1 MTLPGWI
8 TPEIIAIALKVVVA
22 CVILVGMVLVA
33 AYMIWLE
40 RRLLG
45 LWQDRY
51 GPNRVGPFGLG
62 QVIADMLKIFF
73 KEDWTPPF
81 ADKAMFW
88 IAPAIAMAMMMLG
101 FLIIPLADT
110 VWVGDIDVGLLFFL
124 AVAGLAVY
132 AVMLGGWA
140 SNSKYALLG
149 GVRSTAQT
157 ISYEVFMGISLMGV
171 VMLAGSFNLREIVHD
186 QQGMWFGVIPQ
197 WNVIT
202 QFLGFLV
209 WIPAALA
216 VTHRTPFDL
225 PEAESELVQGYH
237 TEYSS
242 MKFGM
247 FMVSEYV
254 GIVMVSALTTTLFF
268 GGWDVPWVENEGWFL
283 SLLAFCGKTVFF
295 MASYILVRAALP
307 RPRYDQIMSAGWK
320 VCLPLALINLLGTAA
335 VVLWQSPGVSA

>member
-1 MTLPGWI
+1 MTLPALVTQEMI
-8 TPEIIAIALKVVVA
+8 DAAIKSVQAV
-22 CVILVGMVLVA
+22 VILVGMVVVSA
-33 AYMIWLE
+33 WMIWLE
-40 RRLLG
+40 RRLLA

-88 IAPAIAMAMMMLG
+88 IAPAIAMAMMILG
-101 FLIIPLADT
+101 FMIIPLGDTLWIADLN
-110 VWVGDIDVGLLFFL
+110 VGLLFFL
-124 AVAGLAVY
+124 AIAGLAVY
-132 AVMLGGWA
+132 AVILGGWA

-157 ISYEVFMGISLMGV
+157 ISYEVFMGVALMGV

-186 QQGMWFGVIPQ
+186 QQGMWFGFIPQ
-197 WNVIT
+197 WNVFA
-202 QFLGFLV
+202 QFLGFLIWV
-209 WIPAALA
+209 PAALA
-216 VTHRTPFDL
+216 VTQFDL
-225 PEAESELVQGYH
+225 PEAEQELVQGYH

-283 SLLAFCGKTVFF
+283 SFIAFSGKTFLF
-295 MASYILVRAALP
+295 MCAYILVRAALP
-307 RPRYDQIMSAGWK
+307 RPRYDQIMAAGWK
-320 VCLPLALINLLGTAA
+320 VCLPLSLINLLGTAA
-335 VVLWQSPGVSA
+335 VILWQSSGVTT

>member
-1 MTLPGWI
+1 MTLPAWI
-8 TPEIIAIALKVVVA
+8 TPELIAIAIKVVQA
-22 CVILVGMVLVA
+22 AVILVGMVVVA
-33 AYMIWLE
+33 AWTIWLE
-40 RRLLG
+40 RRLLA

-62 QVIADMLKIFF
+62 QVVADMLKIFF

-88 IAPAIAMAMMMLG
+88 LAPAVSMGTVMLG
-101 FLIIPLADT
+101 FMVIPLGDTLWVADL
-110 VWVGDIDVGLLFFL
+110 DVGLLLFL
-124 AVAGLAVY
+124 ALAGLAVY
-132 AVMLGGWA
+132 AVILGGWA

-186 QQGMWFGVIPQ
+186 QQGEWFGFIPQ
-197 WNVIT
+197 WNVFT
-202 QFLGFLV
+202 QILGFIV
-209 WIPAALA
+209 WVPAALA
-216 VTHRTPFDL
+216 VTHRSPFDL
-225 PEAESELVQGYH
+225 PEAEQELVQGYH

-254 GIVMVSALTTTLFF
+254 GIVLVSGLTTTLFF
-268 GGWDVPWVENEGWFL
+268 GGWDVPFVDNEGWFL
-283 SLLAFCGKTVFF
+283 SLLAFCGKTFLF
-295 MASYILVRAALP
+295 MCSYILVRAALP
-307 RPRYDQIMSAGWK
+307 RPRYDQIMAAGWK
-320 VCLPLALINLLGTAA
+320 VCLPLSLINLLATG
-335 VVLWQSPGVSA
+335 VVILWNSPGAAG

>member
-1 MTLPGWI
+1 MTLPSWI
-8 TPEIIAIALKVVVA
+8 TQETIDTAIKSVQAV
-22 CVILVGMVLVA
+22 VILVGMVVVSA
-33 AYMIWLE
+33 WMIWLE
-40 RRLLG
+40 RRLLA

-88 IAPAIAMAMMMLG
+88 IAPAIAMAMMILG
-101 FLIIPLADT
+101 FMIIPLGDTLWIADLN
-110 VWVGDIDVGLLFFL
+110 IGLLFFL
-124 AVAGLAVY
+124 AIAGLAVY
-132 AVMLGGWA
+132 AVILGGWA
-140 SNSKYALLG
+140 SNSKYSLLG

-171 VMLAGSFNLREIVHD
+171 VMQAGSFNLREIVHA
-186 QQGMWFGVIPQ
+186 QQEQVWFV
-197 WNVIT
+197 VT
-202 QFLGFLV
+202 QLLGFIV
-209 WIPAALA
+209 WVPAALA

-225 PEAESELVQGYH
+225 PEAEQELVQGYH

-268 GGWDVPWVENEGWFL
+268 GGWDVPFVDNEGWFL
-283 SLLAFCGKTVFF
+283 SFLSFSAKTFIF
-295 MASYILVRAALP
+295 MCSYILVRAALP
-307 RPRYDQIMSAGWK
+307 RPRYDQIMAAGWK
-320 VCLPLALINLLGTAA
+320 VCLPISLINMLGTAA
-335 VVLWQSPGVSA
+335 VILWQTPGASS

>member
-1 MTLPGWI
+1 MMLPTWI
-8 TPEIIAIALKVVVA
+8 TQEMIDIAIKVVQA
-22 CVILVGMVLVA
+22 AIILVGMVIIA
-33 AYMIWLE
+33 AWMIWLE

-101 FLIIPLADT
+101 FLVIPLGDTLWVADLN
-110 VWVGDIDVGLLFFL
+110 VGLLFFL

-132 AVMLGGWA
+132 AVILGGWA
-140 SNSKYALLG
+140 SNSKYALIG

-157 ISYEVFMGISLMGV
+157 ISYEVFMGIALMGV
-171 VMLAGSFNLREIVHD
+171 VMQAGSFNLREIVHA
-186 QQGMWFGVIPQ
+186 QQEHVWFVL
-197 WNVIT
+197 T
-202 QFLGFLV
+202 QILGFIV
-209 WIPAALA
+209 WVPAALA

-225 PEAESELVQGYH
+225 PEAEQELVQGYH

-268 GGWDVPWVENEGWFL
+268 GGWDVPFVDNEGWFL
-283 SLLAFCGKTVFF
+283 SFLAFSAKTFLF
-295 MASYILVRAALP
+295 MCSYILVRAALP
-307 RPRYDQIMSAGWK
+307 RPRYDQIMAAGWK
-320 VCLPLALINLLGTAA
+320 VCLPISLVNLLGTAA
-335 VVLWQSPGVSA
+335 VILWQTPGASP

>member
-1 MTLPGWI
+1 MHALLASLFGLLPVWLMPQWLIPYAVTG
-8 TPEIIAIALKVVVA
+8 TAAI
-22 CVILVGMVLVA
+22 VIMLGLVISA
-33 AYMIWLE
+33 AWMIWLE

-73 KEDWTPPF
+73 KEDWTPAF
-81 ADKAMFW
+81 ADKFTFW
-88 IAPAIAMAMMMLG
+88 LAPFVAMAMMMLG
-101 FLIIPLADT
+101 FAVIPLTDT
-110 VWVGDIDVGLLFFL
+110 LWISNLDIGLLFFL
-124 AVAGLAVY
+124 AIAGLAVY

-140 SNSKYALLG
+140 SNSKYSLIG

-157 ISYEVFMGISLMGV
+157 ISYEVFMGLALMGV
-171 VMLAGSFNLREIVHD
+171 VMQAGSFNLREIVHA
-186 QQGMWFGVIPQ
+186 QEGTIFFFS
-197 WNVIT
+197 
-202 QFLGFLV
+202 QFIGFLV
-209 WIPAALA
+209 WVPAALA

-237 TEYSS
+237 TEYSG

-268 GGWDVPWVENEGWFL
+268 GGWLGPDWGPLKYVPDFFWF
-283 SLLAFCGKTVFF
+283 AAKTFLF
-295 MASYILVRAALP
+295 MCSYILVRAALP
-307 RPRYDQIMSAGWK
+307 RPRYDQIMAAGWK
-320 VCLPLALINLLGTAA
+320 FCLPLSLLNVLGTAA
-335 VVLWQSPGVSA
+335 VILWQGA

>member
-1 MTLPGWI
+1 MTLPSWI
-8 TPEIIAIALKVVVA
+8 TQEMIDAAIKSVQAV
-22 CVILVGMVLVA
+22 VILVGMVVVSA
-33 AYMIWLE
+33 WMIWLE
-40 RRLLG
+40 RRLLA

-88 IAPAIAMAMMMLG
+88 IAPAIAMAMMVLG
-101 FLIIPLADT
+101 FMIIPLGDTLWIADLN
-110 VWVGDIDVGLLFFL
+110 VGLLFFL
-124 AVAGLAVY
+124 AIAGLAVY
-132 AVMLGGWA
+132 AVILGGWA
-140 SNSKYALLG
+140 SNSKYSLLG

-171 VMLAGSFNLREIVHD
+171 VMQAGSFNLREIVHA
-186 QQGMWFGVIPQ
+186 QQEGVWF
-197 WNVIT
+197 VIT

-209 WIPAALA
+209 WVPAALA

-225 PEAESELVQGYH
+225 PEAEQELVQGYH

-268 GGWDVPWVENEGWFL
+268 GGWDVPFVENEGWFL
-283 SLLAFCGKTVFF
+283 SLLAFSAKTFVF
-295 MASYILVRAALP
+295 MCSYILVRAALP
-307 RPRYDQIMSAGWK
+307 RPRYDQIMAAGWK
-320 VCLPLALINLLGTAA
+320 VCLPISLINMLGTAA
-335 VVLWQSPGVSA
+335 VILWQTPGASS